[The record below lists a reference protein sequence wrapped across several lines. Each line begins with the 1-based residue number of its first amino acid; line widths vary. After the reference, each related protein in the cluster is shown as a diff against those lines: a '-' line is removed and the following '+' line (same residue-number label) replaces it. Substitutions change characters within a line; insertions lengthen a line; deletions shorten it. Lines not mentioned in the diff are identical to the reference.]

1 MVKRGSPVFSG
12 AIAALCCFL
21 ALAFSACAGTPA
33 SGGASSGNKR
43 PVWVNNR
50 YAAYNELQFVAETG
64 TGGSPELAA
73 KNALANLVSYF
84 GQSIQADQQI
94 TNTYQSAVKSGAAAD
109 WAEDTC
115 VNSTITTSAA
125 LDSLV
130 GAEIRE
136 TWFDGNGTYYA
147 LAVMDKAKTARIY
160 TDMIKSNQAMIARLV
175 EMSAGEKT
183 TLEGFSRYQ
192 LAAAAADINI
202 AFGNLLSLVGSA
214 PPAGLQKGDAY
225 RLAAEDISKS
235 IPVAVEVKND
245 RDGRIRDAFA
255 KALAELRFKSGG
267 ASSGGGAAPYV
278 LQVDLSLNEVQLA
291 NQQNKFVRYVLNA
304 NLVDVRGKTTL
315 LPYSINGREGHLTL
329 PEAEN
334 RAVASV
340 ERRIGAEYKNLLS
353 EYLAQMLPK
362 K

>member
-1 MVKRGSPVFSG
+1 VL
-12 AIAALCCFL
+12 AA
-21 ALAFSACAGTPA
+21 AFSACAGSPA
-33 SGGASSGNKR
+33 SGGASSDTRR

-50 YAAYNELQFVAETG
+50 YAAYNELQFIAETG

-73 KNALANLVSYF
+73 KNALANLTAYF
-84 GQSIQADQQI
+84 GQSIQADQRI
-94 TNTYQSAVKSGAAAD
+94 TNTYRAAVKSGAAAD
-109 WAEDTC
+109 WAEDTG
-115 VNSTITTSAA
+115 VTSTITTSAA

-136 TWFDGNGTYYA
+136 TWADDKGACYA
-147 LAVMDKAKTARIY
+147 LAVMDKAKTAQVY
-160 TDMIKSNQAMIARLV
+160 TAMIKSNQAMIARLTD
-175 EMSAGEKT
+175 MSAGEKT

-202 AFGNLLSLVGSA
+202 VFGNLLSLAGSA
-214 PPAGLQKGDAY
+214 PPPGLEKGDAY
-225 RLAAEDISKS
+225 RLTAEDISKS

-315 LPYSINGREGHLTL
+315 LPYSVNGREGHLSL

-334 RAVASV
+334 RAVTAL
-340 ERRIGAEYKNLLS
+340 ERRIGAEYKDLLA